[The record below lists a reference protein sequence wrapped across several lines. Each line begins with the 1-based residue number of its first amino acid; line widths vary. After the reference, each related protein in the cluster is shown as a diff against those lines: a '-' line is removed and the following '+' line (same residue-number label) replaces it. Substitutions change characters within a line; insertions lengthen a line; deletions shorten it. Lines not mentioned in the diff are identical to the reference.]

1 MASQSTAQ
9 IEKSIEQTR
18 ARLAATIDELAYRV
32 KPANLAKRQVEQAK
46 ASFASATQNEQGG
59 VRYEVV
65 VPVVAAVVGLVA
77 IAIIRRARA

>member
-46 ASFASATQNEQGG
+46 ASFASATTNDQGG

-65 VPVVAAVVGLVA
+65 APVVAAVVGLLA
-77 IAIIRRARA
+77 IAIIRRVRA